1 MLWSRLQ
8 YWSQYISSLILS
20 TLTAAVVVVAVAD
33 NTITHMENYTA

>member
-20 TLTAAVVVVAVAD
+20 GLTAAVVVAAVAD